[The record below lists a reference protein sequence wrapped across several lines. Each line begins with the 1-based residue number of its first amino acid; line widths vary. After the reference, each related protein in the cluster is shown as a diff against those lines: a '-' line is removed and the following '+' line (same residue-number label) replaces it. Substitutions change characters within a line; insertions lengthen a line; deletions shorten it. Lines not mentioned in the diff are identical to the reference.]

1 MEETI
6 GSRSEIKERDASCI
20 PTLSMEEKIMYVS
33 MKEMLWHAHTHRYA
47 VMAINCVN
55 MEQAKAII
63 ESAEE
68 EHSPVIINISP
79 RQLKAHGYG
88 YIMVPMIQALA
99 KRASVPIAFNLD
111 HGANFEDITQALQ
124 WDFSSVMIDASSYE
138 FEENI
143 RRTSMIASLAHGMGK
158 SCEAE
163 LGHVGLAANA
173 DGQNVDYFTNVAQA
187 QEFVERTHCD
197 CLAVAIGTAHGA
209 YPKGMIPQLDFE
221 RLKQLKEALN
231 MPLVLH
237 GGSGAGEE
245 NIRKAVACGINKINV
260 CTDLMK
266 HAKEALI
273 KTLADEP
280 DIEYMELNMA
290 VEEAM
295 KDFIKD
301 YMRMIGS
308 SQQYIFEQHD
318 GPELD

>member
-1 MEETI
+1 
-6 GSRSEIKERDASCI
+6 
-20 PTLSMEEKIMYVS
+20 MYVS
-33 MKEMLWHAHTHRYA
+33 MKEMLWHAHIHHYA

-88 YIMVPMIQALA
+88 YIMVPMIRALA
-99 KRASVPIAFNLD
+99 ERASVPIAFNLD
-111 HGANFEDITQALQ
+111 HGANYEDIVQALK
-124 WDFSSVMIDASSYE
+124 WGFSSVMIDASSYE

-143 RRTSMIASLAHGMGK
+143 SRTSMVATLAHAMGK

-163 LGHVGLAANA
+163 LGHVGLAAHA
-173 DGQNVDYFTNVAQA
+173 DGQNVDYFTNVEQA
-187 QEFVERTHCD
+187 QEFVKRTGCD
-197 CLAVAIGTAHGA
+197 CLAVAIGTAHGT

-221 RLKQLKEALN
+221 RLKELKATLQ

-237 GGSGAGEE
+237 GGSGAGEA
-245 NIRKAVACGINKINV
+245 NIKQAVACGINKINV

-266 HAKEALI
+266 YAKEALI
-273 KTLADEP
+273 KTLTDQP
-280 DIEYMELNMA
+280 HIEYMELNET

-295 KDFIKD
+295 KDFIKN
-301 YMRMIGS
+301 YMQMIGS
-308 SQQYIFEQHD
+308 SHQYIFEKD
-318 GPELD
+318 TGVALD